1 MNWIGHQIKVIDT
14 LLLFESVLEQD
25 WLLIENRAS
34 ISFLFRDQW
43 IEILEELGFGCLDEQ
58 LIFGNGDVSD
68 RSQRL
73 NSFLKLW
80 VVCIN
85 EWALVSENSAAL
97 VHTLPID
104 AKLVVEKL
112 GRCLVPDIGRFG
124 VQTLFQVGL
133 ETRINT
139 HKVVGEV
146 WALILA
152 AKCDLINRWDKL
164 IARSDLRKSWSDWD
178 NKNGHRKR
186 SQSYEDQHT
195 ERVVERKSESKARV
209 DSAQSS
215 KNDIL
220 SWVFFVKILFQ
231 ISDTVTLSPWL
242 VEWGL
247 THVDSI
253 GLLEPFVTWKDNG
266 DQEKQSKEAQE
277 PVDTHGNPCQH
288 IFLLHGLCNEDGLIV
303 EARHLYCLQRG
314 TFRKETIEVKWRLAC
329 LGLET
334 VFEFFSCLEL

>member
-1 MNWIGHQIKVIDT
+1 MNWVGHQIKVIDT

-34 ISFLFRDQW
+34 IRILFRDQW
-43 IEILEELGFGCLDEQ
+43 VEICKELGFGCLDEQ
-58 LIFGNGDVSD
+58 LIFSGGDVSD
-68 RSQRL
+68 WSQRL
-73 NSFLKLW
+73 NSFLKLG
-80 VVCIN
+80 VVCID
-85 EWALVSENSAAL
+85 EWALVCENTTAL
-97 VHTLPID
+97 VHTLLID
-104 AKLVVEKL
+104 TKLVVEKL
-112 GRCLVPDIGRFG
+112 GRCLVPNIGGFG
-124 VQTLFQVGL
+124 VQALFQGGL

-152 AKCDLINRWDKL
+152 AECDLINRWDKL
-164 IARSDLRKSWSDWD
+164 IARSDLRESCNNWD
-178 NKNGHRKR
+178 NKNGHRQR

-195 ERVVERKSESKARV
+195 ERVVERKSESEARV

-253 GLLEPFVTWKDNG
+253 GLLEKFVSGKDNG
-266 DQEKQSKEAQE
+266 DQEEQSKEAQE

-288 IFLLHGLCNEDGLIV
+288 IFLLHGLCDEDGLIV
-303 EARHLYCLQRG
+303 EARHLDCWQRG
-314 TFRKETIEVKWRLAC
+314 TFREETIEVKWRLAC
-329 LGLET
+329 LGLKT
-334 VFEFFSCLEL
+334 ILEIFNCAEL